1 MISARFQVYAITHTG
16 THADVVLRA
25 GASNV
30 AWSKYT
36 PNGEI
41 RMSLTAPS
49 AISFFVERIGK
60 EVDILLGVAGA
71 LPGHPEFQSTPNDG
85 PVSTSDL
92 ERFVPGSDVDV
103 TIAPAARAQA

>member
-16 THADVVLRA
+16 THADVVLRP
-25 GASNV
+25 GASTANV

-36 PNGEI
+36 PSGEI

-60 EVDILLGVAGA
+60 EVDILLGAAGA

-85 PVSTSDL
+85 PD
-92 ERFVPGSDVDV
+92 EGG
-103 TIAPAARAQA
+103 Q